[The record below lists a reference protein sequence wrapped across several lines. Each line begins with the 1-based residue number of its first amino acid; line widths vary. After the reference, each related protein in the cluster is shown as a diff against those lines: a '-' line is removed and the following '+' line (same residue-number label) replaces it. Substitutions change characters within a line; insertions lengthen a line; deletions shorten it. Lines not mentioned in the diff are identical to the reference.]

1 MAPNLEQFVARRD
14 RMQSPGAK
22 GLIMKHSDFVHRWTK
37 LLLLLIGLTTP
48 LSASH
53 ANSQIVVFDAPVANS
68 GALSGLAKT
77 AADAFQSR
85 LSQMNFIVLD
95 PVILSRKAGITGA
108 SRAEVLN
115 HLPAIRSHYGDVL
128 IIFLQSRL
136 HLPASRNAYLQSEA
150 SVISSATASQIVSS
164 HIDGDGFLLPRD
176 CDADCAQILGT
187 RAARQIAET
196 LAMRIGKLISSPS
209 GAMAGAGDPVNK
221 VQIGL
226 VNFNQAQQTQFIDL
240 MVNEFPG
247 FLKIVNMQHAG
258 PHTRFA
264 YYSEAPN
271 IKLKK
276 WIDISLRDIGINP
289 EAGADVLVKP
299 GSIQIVLTATGT
311 SRGSAGNPLKYN

>member
-1 MAPNLEQFVARRD
+1 MVPNLEQFVARLDAMRFL
-14 RMQSPGAK
+14 GTK
-22 GLIMKHSDFVHRWTK
+22 GLIMKHSDFGHRWTM

-48 LSASH
+48 FSASH
-53 ANSQIVVFDAPVANS
+53 AYSQIVVFNAPAADS
-68 GALSGLAKT
+68 GAVSGLAKT

-85 LSQMNFIVLD
+85 LNQMNFIVLD
-95 PVILSRKAGITGA
+95 PVILSRKTGITGT

-115 HLPAIRSHYGDVL
+115 RLPAIRSHYGDVL

-136 HLPASRNAYLQSEA
+136 HLPANRNAYLQSDA
-150 SVISSATASQIVSS
+150 TVISSATASQVVSS

-196 LAMRIGKLISSPS
+196 LAMRIGKLISNPS
-209 GAMAGAGDPVNK
+209 GAMADAGDPINK
-221 VQIGL
+221 VQIDL
-226 VNFNQAQQTQFIDL
+226 VNFNQAQRTQFIDL

-271 IKLKK
+271 IKLQK
-276 WIDISLRDIGINP
+276 WIGISLRDIGINP
-289 EAGADVLVKP
+289 EDGADVLVKP
-299 GSIQIVLTATGT
+299 GTIQIVLTATGT
-311 SRGSAGNPLKYN
+311 RRGNAGNPLKYN

>member
-1 MAPNLEQFVARRD
+1 MVPNLEQFAARLDAMRFL
-14 RMQSPGAK
+14 GAK
-22 GLIMKHSDFVHRWTK
+22 GLIMKHSDFAHRWTM

-53 ANSQIVVFDAPVANS
+53 ANSQIVVFDAPAADS
-68 GALSGLAKT
+68 GAISGLAKT

-85 LSQMNFIVLD
+85 LNQMNFIVLD
-95 PVILSRKAGITGA
+95 PVILSRKAGITGT
-108 SRAEVLN
+108 SRAAVLN
-115 HLPAIRSHYGDVL
+115 RLPAIRSHYGDVL

-136 HLPASRNAYLQSEA
+136 HLPANRNAYLQSDA
-150 SVISSATASQIVSS
+150 TVISSATASQVVSS

-196 LAMRIGKLISSPS
+196 LAMRIGKLISNPS
-209 GAMAGAGDPVNK
+209 GAMADAGDPINK
-221 VQIGL
+221 VQIDL
-226 VNFNQAQQTQFIDL
+226 VNFNQAQRTQFIDL

-271 IKLKK
+271 IKLQK

-289 EAGADVLVKP
+289 ETGADVLVKP
-299 GSIQIVLTATGT
+299 GTIQIVLTATGS

>member
-1 MAPNLEQFVARRD
+1 MVPNLEQFAARLDAMRFL
-14 RMQSPGAK
+14 GAK
-22 GLIMKHSDFVHRWTK
+22 GLIMKHSDFAHRWTM

-53 ANSQIVVFDAPVANS
+53 ANSQIVVFDAPAADN
-68 GALSGLAKT
+68 GAISGLAKT

-85 LSQMNFIVLD
+85 LNQMNFIVLD
-95 PVILSRKAGITGA
+95 PVILSRKAGITGT

-115 HLPAIRSHYGDVL
+115 RLPAIRSHYGDVL

-136 HLPASRNAYLQSEA
+136 HLPANRNAYLQSDA
-150 SVISSATASQIVSS
+150 TVISSATASQVVSS

-176 CDADCAQILGT
+176 CDANCAQILGT

-196 LAMRIGKLISSPS
+196 LAMRIGKLISNPS
-209 GAMAGAGDPVNK
+209 GAMAEGGDPINK
-221 VQIGL
+221 VQIDL
-226 VNFNQAQQTQFIDL
+226 VNFNQAQRTQFIDL

-271 IKLKK
+271 IKLQK
-276 WIDISLRDIGINP
+276 WIDISLREIGINP

-299 GSIQIVLTATGT
+299 GAIQIVLTATGT

>member
-1 MAPNLEQFVARRD
+1 MVPNLEQFATRCDAMRWL
-14 RMQSPGAK
+14 GAK
-22 GLIMKHSDFVHRWTK
+22 GLIMKLLDFVHRWTM
-37 LLLLLIGLTTP
+37 LLLLFIGLTTP

-53 ANSQIVVFDAPVANS
+53 ANSQIVVFNAPTTDS
-68 GALSGLAKT
+68 GAESGLAKT

-85 LSQMNFIVLD
+85 LNQMNFIVLD
-95 PVILSRKAGITGA
+95 PVILSRKAGIIGT
-108 SRAEVLN
+108 SRAEVLSR
-115 HLPAIRSHYGDVL
+115 LPAIRSHYGDVL

-136 HLPASRNAYLQSEA
+136 HLPANRNAYLQSDA
-150 SVISSATASQIVSS
+150 TVVSSATASQVVSS

-196 LAMRIGKLISSPS
+196 LAMRIGKLISNPS
-209 GAMAGAGDPVNK
+209 GAMADGGDPIKK
-221 VQIGL
+221 VQIDL
-226 VNFNQAQQTQFIDL
+226 VNFNQAQRTQFIDL

-271 IKLKK
+271 IKLQK

-289 EAGADVLVKP
+289 ETGADVLVKP
-299 GSIQIVLTATGT
+299 GTIQIVLTATGS

>member
-1 MAPNLEQFVARRD
+1 MVPNLEQFAARLDAMRFL
-14 RMQSPGAK
+14 GAK
-22 GLIMKHSDFVHRWTK
+22 GLIMKHSDFAHRWTM

-53 ANSQIVVFDAPVANS
+53 ANSQIVVFDTPAADS
-68 GALSGLAKT
+68 GAVSGLAKT

-85 LSQMNFIVLD
+85 LNQMNFIVLD
-95 PVILSRKAGITGA
+95 PVILSRKAGITGT

-115 HLPAIRSHYGDVL
+115 RLPAIRSHYGDVL

-136 HLPASRNAYLQSEA
+136 HLPANRNAYLQSGA
-150 SVISSATASQIVSS
+150 TVISSATASQVVSS

-196 LAMRIGKLISSPS
+196 LAMRIGKLISNPS
-209 GAMAGAGDPVNK
+209 GAMADAGDPINK
-221 VQIGL
+221 VQIDL
-226 VNFNQAQQTQFIDL
+226 VNFNQAQRTQFIDL

-271 IKLKK
+271 IKLQK

-299 GSIQIVLTATGT
+299 GAIQIVLTATGT

>member
-1 MAPNLEQFVARRD
+1 MVPNLEQFAARLDAMRFL
-14 RMQSPGAK
+14 GAK
-22 GLIMKHSDFVHRWTK
+22 GLIMKHSDFAHRWTM

-53 ANSQIVVFDAPVANS
+53 ANSQIVVFDAPAADS
-68 GALSGLAKT
+68 GAISGLAKT

-85 LSQMNFIVLD
+85 LNQMNFIVLD
-95 PVILSRKAGITGA
+95 PVILSRKAGITGT
-108 SRAEVLN
+108 SRAAVLN
-115 HLPAIRSHYGDVL
+115 RLPAIRSHYGDVL

-136 HLPASRNAYLQSEA
+136 HLPANRNAYLQSDA
-150 SVISSATASQIVSS
+150 TVISSATASQVVSS

-196 LAMRIGKLISSPS
+196 LAMRIGKLISNPS
-209 GAMAGAGDPVNK
+209 GAMADAGDSINK
-221 VQIGL
+221 VQIDL
-226 VNFNQAQQTQFIDL
+226 VNFNQAQRTRFIDL

-271 IKLKK
+271 IKLQK

-289 EAGADVLVKP
+289 AAGADVLVKP
-299 GSIQIVLTATGT
+299 GAIQIVLTATGT